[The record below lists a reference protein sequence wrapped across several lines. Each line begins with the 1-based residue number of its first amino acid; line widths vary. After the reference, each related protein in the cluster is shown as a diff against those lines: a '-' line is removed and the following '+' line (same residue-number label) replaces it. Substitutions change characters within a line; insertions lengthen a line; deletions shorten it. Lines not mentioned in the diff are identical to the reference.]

1 MMTQEEIRELAQLA
15 MLLPE
20 EDELASLARDLEK
33 TLAFA
38 GAVASV
44 PQAEEAPEDGWRCP
58 LREDAEEPSL
68 PQEEILQNA
77 PSRADGYFL
86 LEDRG

>member
-1 MMTQEEIRELAQLA
+1 MRPLRGTWRRRSRLRALW
-15 MLLPE
+15 
-20 EDELASLARDLEK
+20 
-33 TLAFA
+33 
-38 GAVASV
+38 ASV
-44 PQAEEAPEDGWRCP
+44 PQAEEAAEDGWRCP